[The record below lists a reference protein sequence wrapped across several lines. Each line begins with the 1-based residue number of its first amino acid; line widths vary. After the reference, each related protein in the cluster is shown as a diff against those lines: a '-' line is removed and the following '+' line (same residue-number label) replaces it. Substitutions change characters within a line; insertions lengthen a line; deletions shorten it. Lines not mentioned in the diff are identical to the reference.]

1 MLLDLLKFLV
11 KYPFATAAKDVRQ
24 KARVPVKSIYDPRV
38 FDAADVESAKFVIL
52 TPTPDMTTTE
62 RWEVETRNLVDLLG
76 RITMLDR
83 NSCVLDY
90 GCGIGRLAKG
100 LIDRYGCRVVG
111 VDISARMRDLARD
124 YVQSDR
130 FVVCS
135 PDELD
140 RRVSSGLQ
148 ATHACACW
156 VIQHCLE
163 PDADLERIHSTLA
176 DGAWFFVLNSNLRLV
191 PTDRGWVQ
199 DGISIEKLLAAR
211 FEVVAKADNPA
222 EVVSPILAGQ
232 SYSML
237 LRKRG

>member
-1 MLLDLLKFLV
+1 MSVLSQVIRGILSSLRRSAR
-11 KYPFATAAKDVRQ
+11 PAASGGSDRG
-24 KARVPVKSIYDPRV
+24 IYDPRV
-38 FDAADVESAKFVIL
+38 FDAADAESAKIVIL
-52 TPTPDMTTTE
+52 NPVPDMTTAE
-62 RWEVETRNLVDLLG
+62 RWEVETRNLVDLVG
-76 RITMLDR
+76 RIAPLDG

-111 VDISARMRDLARD
+111 VDISARMRELARE

-130 FVVCS
+130 FIACS

-140 RRVSSGLQ
+140 QRVAGGLQ

-163 PDADLERIHSTLA
+163 PDADLGRIHAALA
-176 DGAWFFVLNSNLRLV
+176 GGAWFFVLNSNLRWV

-199 DGISIEKLLAAR
+199 DGISVEALLAER
-211 FEVVAKADNPA
+211 FEVVAKTDNPA

-237 LRKRG
+237 LRKRD